1 MIQCCWNR
9 GTGERLA
16 FGGYTVFELIIY
28 SSCCLVT
35 ESCLEISRKAC
46 MQGKKKKQRKLDEMR
61 KRAEIRVGVFVF
73 YLVLSVDSPS
83 SDL

>member
-9 GTGERLA
+9 GSGERLA

-35 ESCLEISRKAC
+35 EICLEISRKAC
-46 MQGKKKKQRKLDEMR
+46 MQGGKKTKLDEMR